1 LVDPRGGIPFT
12 LLPFSILAAGV
23 VTDLIAPYFLTSRG
37 REKEEWWRALE
48 LPVGKAFFGFLA
60 IFCLA
65 NAYNTSNTISYQVLS
80 VKERQA
86 LAWVAAKTPS
96 ETNFLVLSG
105 QTNPIHSA
113 LLEWFPALSE
123 RHNLTTVQG
132 SEWLPGKHHYQV
144 QLSNFSQAQS
154 CLYADINCLSSL
166 VNLYGEPIDA
176 IVLSQEDGL
185 MPINIT
191 PLYRSLSDSQGYK
204 LVYANEEVKIFER
217 QP

>member
-1 LVDPRGGIPFT
+1 
-12 LLPFSILAAGV
+12 
-23 VTDLIAPYFLTSRG
+23 
-37 REKEEWWRALE
+37 
-48 LPVGKAFFGFLA
+48 
-60 IFCLA
+60 
-65 NAYNTSNTISYQVLS
+65 
-80 VKERQA
+80 
-86 LAWVAAKTPS
+86 
-96 ETNFLVLSG
+96 
-105 QTNPIHSA
+105 
-113 LLEWFPALSE
+113 
-123 RHNLTTVQG
+123 
-132 SEWLPGKHHYQV
+132 V